1 MTRGRPSPIRHDVAG
16 RRAELPSIVDLLVD
30 PELAPLALLDA
41 AANVLIQALVA
52 ANPEMLHCAEPPTTA
67 LEPVV
72 LDAYRV
78 ISACRDLHEALDT
91 YRARVRDCRMRGD
104 AADDDI
110 PF

>member
-1 MTRGRPSPIRHDVAG
+1 MRRGRPSPIRHDVAG
-16 RRAELPSIVDLLVD
+16 RRAEIPSIVDLVID

-52 ANPEMLHCAEPPTTA
+52 ANPEMLHCADQPRTELPPVA
-67 LEPVV
+67 IA
-72 LDAYRV
+72 AYRV
-78 ISACRDLHEALDT
+78 VSACRDLHEALDI
-91 YRARVRDCRMRGD
+91 YRARVRSCRMRAD